1 MKELLTLGKK
11 LMKTIT
17 RVDSVLQAIDK
28 EDTVRTASRGLSLI
42 DDIWEIG
49 KDLLKLKEET

>member
-28 EDTVRTASRGLSLI
+28 EDMVRTTSRGLSLI